1 MKNRNSQTLVQ
12 EFVLNLAQKKH
23 LQFARFVEFTIL
35 QIHLTTEG
43 VQTALINGLGGSQ
56 YCTEGSEYVE
66 YSFLDKKSSHEN
78 KIYKTT

>member
-1 MKNRNSQTLVQ
+1 MKNKNSQTSVQ

-56 YCTEGSEYVE
+56 CWMEGSEYVE